1 MTGKDY
7 LKLAIQAGK
16 KGLDNNDGGPFGAI
30 IVKDGEII
38 SEAHNT
44 VLSDTDPTAHA
55 EINAIRKACKKLNNF
70 HLDGC
75 TLYTSSEPCPMCLG
89 AIYWA
94 HLKRV
99 VFITDRKDVA
109 DVSKFDDKIIYD
121 EISKDFSD
129 RKIIFE
135 KNEEL
140 INEGKEL
147 LNSWDLENN
156 KQY

>member
-1 MTGKDY
+1 MTDQDY
-7 LKLAIQAGK
+7 LKLAIEAGK

-30 IVKDGEII
+30 IVKDGKII

-55 EINAIRKACKKLNNF
+55 EINAIRKACKNLNNF
-70 HLDGC
+70 HLEDC

-129 RKIIFE
+129 RKILFE

-147 LNSWDLENN
+147 LAAWKIEKG

>member
-1 MTGKDY
+1 
-7 LKLAIQAGK
+7 
-16 KGLDNNDGGPFGAI
+16 
-30 IVKDGEII
+30 
-38 SEAHNT
+38 

-55 EINAIRKACKKLNNF
+55 EMNAIRKATKVLENY

-99 VFITDRKDVA
+99 VFITDRKDVN
-109 DVSKFDDKIIYD
+109 DVSGFDDKIIYE

-129 RKIIFE
+129 RKIIFD

-140 INEGKEL
+140 INEGKAL
-147 LNSWDLENN
+147 LKSWDIGNH